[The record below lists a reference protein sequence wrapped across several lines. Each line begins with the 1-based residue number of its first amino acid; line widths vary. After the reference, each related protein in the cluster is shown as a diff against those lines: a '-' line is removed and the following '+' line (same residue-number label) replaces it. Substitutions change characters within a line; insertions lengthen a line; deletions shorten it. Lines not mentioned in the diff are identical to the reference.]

1 MKKHYSNI
9 KLKSAIKASC
19 FIVLLLLTAQPT
31 KLNAQLSGTNY
42 TIDAN
47 QAASN
52 TNYRNFQA
60 FFDDIWNGTRN
71 DGGSSNGPGISAAVE
86 VDVAANQT
94 FNQQVQVRPHVSL
107 NANRRVTIK
116 GNNALLTFNATSS
129 SARHTL
135 WMNGADYFTFDGLRI
150 HGTHNLYAYVVRLSS
165 QADYNVFKNCE
176 ISAPNYNYK
185 GSDNNRDYAIDGA
198 FTVTMRAE
206 TSAGCFCESTQQVV
220 VDRLNNELIGN
231 QTDFNIYPNPNNG
244 TFNIEIT
251 GNHQQSTI
259 EIYSL
264 VGELIASYNV
274 EKNQVKTITLDN
286 ISKGIYLV
294 KVNNEQNNK
303 VRKVHIH

>member
-1 MKKHYSNI
+1 MQSFQILPAPVANFNADLVCAGQEVILDNRTTWTDGAISYTWNLGDGNSSNTTH
-9 KLKSAIKASC
+9 ASH
-19 FIVLLLLTAQPT
+19 VYATAGNVNVTLTAEIIGGCSDQVSKTINVNPAPSRCDFIANQDFANGFRNFTFVPT
-31 KLNAQLSGTNY
+31 DGNNNGTETGVNY
-42 TIDAN
+42 TWYYGD
-47 QAASN
+47 
-52 TNYRNFQA
+52 
-60 FFDDIWNGTRN
+60 GT
-71 DGGSSNGPGISAAVE
+71 
-86 VDVAANQT
+86 Q
-94 FNQQVQVRPHVSL
+94 
-107 NANRRVTIK
+107 
-116 GNNALLTFNATSS
+116 
-129 SARHTL
+129 
-135 WMNGADYFTFDGLRI
+135 
-150 HGTHNLYAYVVRLSS
+150 
-165 QADYNVFKNCE
+165 
-176 ISAPNYNYK
+176 

-220 VDRLNNELIGN
+220 VDRLNNEQIGN

-274 EKNQVKTITLDN
+274 ENNQVKTITLDN